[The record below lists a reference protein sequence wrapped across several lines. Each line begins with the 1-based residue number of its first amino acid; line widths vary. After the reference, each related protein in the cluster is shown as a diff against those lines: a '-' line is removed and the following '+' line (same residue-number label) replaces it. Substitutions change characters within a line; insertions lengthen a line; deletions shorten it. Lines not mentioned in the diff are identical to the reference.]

1 MDEGS
6 NVNIVPW
13 HVETVDGEEDEE
25 NELPVEEKRTSLSNY
40 AWSIDISDWK
50 EVSSKPKPMLYS
62 SHHALTKTNSE
73 RVSSLP
79 IIKLSHPKQEQKVSR
94 TATSAEELCQ
104 RKYLDIKRWCEIRI
118 H

>member
-6 NVNIVPW
+6 DVNIVD
-13 HVETVDGEEDEE
+13 VETIDGEEDDE
-25 NELPVEEKRTSLSNY
+25 NELPVDEKRSSLANY

-50 EVSSKPKPMLYS
+50 KVSSKPKPMLHS
-62 SHHALTKTNSE
+62 SYAVSKTDSE
-73 RVSSLP
+73 CVSSLP
-79 IIKLSHPKQEQKVSR
+79 IIKLSHPKQEQKASR

-104 RKYLDIKRWCEIRI
+104 RKYLDTKRWCEIGI